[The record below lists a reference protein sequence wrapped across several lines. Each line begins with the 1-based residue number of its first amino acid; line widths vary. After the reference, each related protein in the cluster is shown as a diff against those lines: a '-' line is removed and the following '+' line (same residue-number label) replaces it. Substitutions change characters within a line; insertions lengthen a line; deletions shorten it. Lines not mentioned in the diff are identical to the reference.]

1 MISEVLTSIK
11 LIKMYAWEESF
22 AKVIYG
28 EKLIYCL
35 FVCCVFLFRL
45 DAYWYEIKLLEY
57 FPGVRLETLLRAV
70 T

>member
-28 EKLIYCL
+28 EKIICCF
-35 FVCCVFLFRL
+35 FVYSVLLFRL
-45 DAYWYEIKLLEY
+45 DAIIYLI
-57 FPGVRLETLLRAV
+57 FSISS
-70 T
+70 